1 MLPFI
6 QYQTTSL
13 HSPLNS
19 SQYKDFLHFLQY
31 KDLIKIPCN
40 VVTVYRNQNCETE
53 LKYLEPHKINS
64 TAPGPFI
71 PGQYGLTQFISDWG
85 LNLSSQQVG
94 RLLSPSPPP
103 SSLYLMHTNTSRQ
116 KKYVFQLATV
126 FRTVIMLGWL
136 PGILNISDDKL
147 SSDQMHCFLS
157 LMKRSEEVTGLRQT
171 YSW

>member
-19 SQYKDFLHFLQY
+19 SQCKDFLHFLQY

-53 LKYLEPHKINS
+53 LKYLEPRKINS

-85 LNLSSQQVG
+85 LNL
-94 RLLSPSPPP
+94 LLNKLADFSPPP
-103 SSLYLMHTNTSRQ
+103 RPPSLSISCTQTLQDKKNMYFSCPQCSEQWSCWADCQGSWTFQMTNSAVI
-116 KKYVFQLATV
+116 KYTAF
-126 FRTVIMLGWL
+126 
-136 PGILNISDDKL
+136 
-147 SSDQMHCFLS
+147 S
-157 LMKRSEEVTGLRQT
+157 L
-171 YSW
+171 